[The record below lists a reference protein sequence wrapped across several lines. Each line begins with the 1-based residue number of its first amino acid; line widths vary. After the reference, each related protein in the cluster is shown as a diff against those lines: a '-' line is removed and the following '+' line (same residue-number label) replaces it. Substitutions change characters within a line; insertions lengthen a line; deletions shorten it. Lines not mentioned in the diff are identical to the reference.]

1 MFLLPIIAIMFGGPL
16 ASAIVQSAIEVG
28 KEILA
33 ASGLSDGAQ
42 IASFCLLLVLGDFGL
57 RCILYRHDGAQGV

>member
-1 MFLLPIIAIMFGGPL
+1 MSFIIPIGGFMFGGVL
-16 ASAIVQSAIEVG
+16 VSAIAQSAIEVG

-42 IASFCLLLVLGDFGL
+42 IAIFCLLLVVGDVVL
-57 RCILYRHDGAQGV
+57 RIIIYR